1 MINLNE
7 QIANNIFKAFGGDIQ
22 KGGEGKDDID
32 KMSKSFPDK
41 GDPDYIEKDKG
52 KEKVKKVMDE
62 WKSGKLNSSNGD
74 PVKDRK
80 QAIAIALSE
89 AGLSKSMDDEEVE
102 KAYDEN
108 KDLFSDYDKKEEK
121 DEDKVSKAFN
131 NLIINN
137 INQ

>member
-1 MINLNE
+1 MINPNE
-7 QIANNIFKAFGGDIQ
+7 QIAINIFKAFGGNS
-22 KGGEGKDDID
+22 KVGEINEII
-32 KMSKSFPDK
+32 KSFPDK

-62 WKSGKLNSSNGD
+62 WKSGKLNSSSGD

-89 AGLSKSMDDEEVE
+89 AGLSKSMDGEEVE
-102 KAYDEN
+102 KAYNEN
-108 KDLFSDYDKKEEK
+108 KDLFSDYEEKEEK
-121 DEDKVSKAFN
+121 GEDKVSKAFN